1 MTNISVQFIPVTVL
15 DVDEAL
21 AFYRDGLGLEVVSDV
36 SNAGFRWVSLS
47 VPAQG
52 GLNLV
57 LSAPGA
63 GRSDEDA
70 QALGELVAKGAMG
83 GLVLTVPDLDS
94 LFESLSAS
102 GAEVLQEPMK
112 QPWGPRDCAFR
123 DPSGNMV
130 RINQAAEEQIS

>member
-1 MTNISVQFIPVTVL
+1 MTNISVQYIPVTVL

-21 AFYRDGLGLEVVSDV
+21 GFYRDGLGLDVVSDV

-52 GLNLV
+52 GLHLV
-57 LSAPGA
+57 LSTPGA

-94 LFESLSAS
+94 LFDSLSS
-102 GAEVLQEPMK
+102 GGAEVLQEPMQ

-130 RINQAAEEQIS
+130 RINQAA

>member
-1 MTNISVQFIPVTVL
+1 MTKISVQFVPVTVL

-52 GLNLV
+52 ALNLV